1 MSAEKWILNK
11 WENDRSRLSSIS
23 CHSEDSSSAQPCQGK
38 LETGAKG
45 VECVGGAEEAGP
57 APPPPVA
64 AFIWASA
71 ASHGPWPWKGF

>member
-11 WENDRSRLSSIS
+11 WESDCWRLSFIS

-45 VECVGGAEEAGP
+45 VEWGVPRRQGLG
-57 APPPPVA
+57 PPVA

-71 ASHGPWPWKGF
+71 ASHGPWP